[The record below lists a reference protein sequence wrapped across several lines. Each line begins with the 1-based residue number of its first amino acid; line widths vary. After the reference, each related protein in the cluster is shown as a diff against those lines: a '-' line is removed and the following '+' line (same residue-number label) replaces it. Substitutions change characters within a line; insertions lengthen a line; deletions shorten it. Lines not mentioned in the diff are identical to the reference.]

1 MILLQN
7 FSKVIFYVLGA
18 TLAHRVLALEIL
30 VDLLCIQIQV
40 FEANL
45 LSTVELQI
53 LVLFALFFNVS
64 MYFTGNNGKETIS
77 FVLGLKKCRNI
88 LTSVNLAKVHQS
100 GNLLK
105 VFGSNLRVGLIFG
118 KILSPLLRFFNDIGY
133 IFIVTKGQYGKIN
146 VAIWSHRY

>member
-1 MILLQN
+1 MCWEQHWPTGCLHWRFWWTSYVSRYRYLKQIYCQLQN
-7 FSKVIFYVLGA
+7 CKYWYYLHCFSMFQ
-18 TLAHRVLALEIL
+18 
-30 VDLLCIQIQV
+30 CI
-40 FEANL
+40 
-45 LSTVELQI
+45 
-53 LVLFALFFNVS
+53 
-64 MYFTGNNGKETIS
+64 FTGNNGKETIS

-146 VAIWSHRY
+146 VAIWSHRF